1 MPVSYKIS
9 LFRAGGVSVRLDLI
23 SLSTALL
30 WVPASASVTN
40 ERISALYIR
49 NVCFAHNR
57 LKGAFDRP
65 PACFGTTWAVFQAAY
80 GSEKLNL
87 FTRSEQIYKGINE
100 MGESQKERRQ
110 IPQAQGSLAE
120 F

>member
-1 MPVSYKIS
+1 MPVSYKSS

-30 WVPASASVTN
+30 WVSASASVTN

-65 PACFGTTWAVFQAAY
+65 PACFGRLDL
-80 GSEKLNL
+80 G
-87 FTRSEQIYKGINE
+87 GISS
-100 MGESQKERRQ
+100 GIWK
-110 IPQAQGSLAE
+110 
-120 F
+120 

>member
-1 MPVSYKIS
+1 MPVSYKSS

-30 WVPASASVTN
+30 WVSASASVTN

-49 NVCFAHNR
+49 NVAHNR

-65 PACFGTTWAVFQAAY
+65 PACFGRLDL
-80 GSEKLNL
+80 G
-87 FTRSEQIYKGINE
+87 GISS
-100 MGESQKERRQ
+100 GIWK
-110 IPQAQGSLAE
+110 
-120 F
+120 